1 MPPGTRR
8 PAPSNK
14 TKRSYG
20 YRLLT
25 INSIGRSINNSGQI
39 AATGLIGG
47 QTHALLLTPT
57 PEPTSA
63 VLLLGGAA
71 LLGLRRRR

>member
-20 YRLLT
+20 YRLHWDDFLAKELR
-25 INSIGRSINNSGQI
+25 IVRI
-39 AATGLIGG
+39 A
-47 QTHALLLTPT
+47 
-57 PEPTSA
+57 
-63 VLLLGGAA
+63 
-71 LLGLRRRR
+71 RRE

>member
-20 YRLLT
+20 YRL
-25 INSIGRSINNSGQI
+25 RSIYRREQFFYVSKAGCGVGHRVPVLRDFRFQRFLP
-39 AATGLIGG
+39 AAN
-47 QTHALLLTPT
+47 
-57 PEPTSA
+57 
-63 VLLLGGAA
+63 
-71 LLGLRRRR
+71 